1 MKKVLFENTYGY
13 DNFISEKERVEL
25 ENWALDIKDNML
37 LAIPMNNEK
46 DQYAKNLVRHF
57 SKLSELT
64 DIPNIV
70 NILKSKIIKLES
82 LENALPEII
91 NGDWIGIVGEGG
103 YVEPHMDANLNSDY
117 YTRRYNLLISV
128 PIKGGNPIY
137 DGVMIP
143 IQEKLL
149 WRCDAGLFNHTSEK
163 VIGNK
168 FRITLSFGF
177 SIPTN
182 LKNHKK
188 TLL

>member
-1 MKKVLFENTYGY
+1 MEKVFFENTYGY
-13 DNFISEKERVEL
+13 DNFISEDERMKL
-25 ENWALDIKDNML
+25 ENWALSLKDDMI
-37 LAIPMNNEK
+37 LAKPMNDEK
-46 DQYAKNLVRHF
+46 DQYEEKLIRQF
-57 SKLSELT
+57 SKLSDLT
-64 DIPNIV
+64 NVPNIV

-91 NGDWIGIVGEGG
+91 NGDWIGIVGEGA
-103 YVEPHMDANLNSDY
+103 YVEPHTDANLNNNY

-128 PIKGGNPIY
+128 PIEGGNPIY
-137 DGVMIP
+137 DGILIP
-143 IQEKLL
+143 IKEKLL
-149 WRCDAGLFNHTSEK
+149 WRCDAGLFNHTSQK

-182 LKNHKK
+182 LKNYKK